1 MLVPFGFRLI
11 LRLLRQQDGIADKA
25 CAAAHNE
32 GSIGS
37 VILVQALAREFRQ
50 QPSAA
55 LTADAQMPYH
65 RGVRTGEISV
75 LSILSTWDNFWE
87 VRLFYSPEQFKCVSS
102 GSARALGTP
111 NDYRVRCAT

>member
-1 MLVPFGFRLI
+1 MFALSQLCARRLARLGDCLLTDTTHLFNQASLLMLVPFGFRLI

-55 LTADAQMPYH
+55 LTADA
-65 RGVRTGEISV
+65 
-75 LSILSTWDNFWE
+75 
-87 VRLFYSPEQFKCVSS
+87 
-102 GSARALGTP
+102 
-111 NDYRVRCAT
+111 